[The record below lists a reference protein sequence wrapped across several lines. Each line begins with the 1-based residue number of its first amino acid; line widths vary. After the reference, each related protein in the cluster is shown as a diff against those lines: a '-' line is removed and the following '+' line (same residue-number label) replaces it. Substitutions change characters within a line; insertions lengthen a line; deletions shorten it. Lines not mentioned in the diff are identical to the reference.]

1 LSSNEPYE
9 FRKGGTS
16 HYLALHDMVLNDG
29 ELRIDGLPRQHTRN
43 LRDTI
48 TFVPKGCAIEGWCAP
63 VERANSFTV
72 LYFDP
77 EDVREDLGAKY
88 AQRDI
93 SPFAYSR
100 DPQLRLTLSKLE
112 AVLRRPEVDELHA
125 EGICLLA
132 SLEVFG
138 AMADPGGRLSDR
150 QLNLVIDFIEA
161 NLQHGIGLA
170 ELAGVAGLSRFHFSR
185 AFKATTGTSPHAFVQ
200 KRKIERACSMLADS
214 DLPIEAIAAAVGFKG
229 ASQFRRVFGE
239 IVGLSPVQYRRYR
252 G

>member
-1 LSSNEPYE
+1 MDFESAPPAPLIRSVRDWQGFSAERVQLSSNEPYE

-72 LYFDP
+72 MYFDP

-100 DPQLRLTLSKLE
+100 
-112 AVLRRPEVDELHA
+112 
-125 EGICLLA
+125 
-132 SLEVFG
+132 
-138 AMADPGGRLSDR
+138 DPGGRLSDR

-239 IVGLSPVQYRRYR
+239 IVGLSPVQYRRHR